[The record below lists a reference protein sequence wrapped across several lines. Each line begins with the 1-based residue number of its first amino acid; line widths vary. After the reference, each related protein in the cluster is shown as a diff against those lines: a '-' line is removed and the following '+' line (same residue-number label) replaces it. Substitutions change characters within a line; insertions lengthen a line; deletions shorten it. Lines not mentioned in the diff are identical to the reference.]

1 MVFKK
6 ISEKIEDVFVEWKKA
21 LQKNNYNHLKKN
33 IYLFII
39 IILLFLNKGINIDKR
54 TACFNDPIQALVYI
68 NITIFTANQNYL
80 DGKIKLPLGECHL
93 QTSNDRVIYQSHA
106 YISGIVPNG
115 WGLWRTNEPANSR
128 FYL

>member
-1 MVFKK
+1 MAFKK
-6 ISEKIEDVFVEWKKA
+6 NSEKIEDVFVEWKKA

-39 IILLFLNKGINIDKR
+39 IMLLFLNKNINIDKR

-68 NITIFTANQNYL
+68 NIAIFTANQNYL

-106 YISGIVPNG
+106 YISGIVPND
-115 WGLWRTNEPANSR
+115 WGLWRTNEPANSG